1 MKKDVTACA
10 VVFAFALSTFLLS
23 ASASAQTQSTS
34 TAMAQDQSAPLPAN
48 STDPAESKIF
58 TGKIVKS
65 GDKLVLSD
73 ATEKKIYQLDDQV
86 KAKEFLNKNV
96 KVTGNLD
103 GSSSMIHV
111 SSIDP
116 V

>member
-1 MKKDVTACA
+1 MKNVVTTTLVVSA
-10 VVFAFALSTFLLS
+10 VALSTFLLS
-23 ASASAQTQSTS
+23 APAGAQDHSS
-34 TAMAQDQSAPLPAN
+34 PTAMAQDQSAPPQAN
-48 STDPAESKIF
+48 QTDPADSKTF

-73 ATEKKIYQLDDQV
+73 ATGKNVYQLDDQV

-103 GSSSMIHV
+103 SSTGMIHV

>member
-1 MKKDVTACA
+1 MKKVVTTTG
-10 VVFAFALSTFLLS
+10 VVFALALSTFLMS
-23 ASASAQTQSTS
+23 ARASGRDQSTP
-34 TAMAQDQSAPLPAN
+34 TAMTQDQSAPPQANPA
-48 STDPAESKIF
+48 DPTESKTF
-58 TGKIVKS
+58 TGKIIQS

-73 ATEKKIYQLDDQV
+73 ATGKKVYQLDDQI

-103 GSSSMIHV
+103 GSTSMIHV

>member
-1 MKKDVTACA
+1 MKKVVTASA
-10 VVFAFALSTFLLS
+10 VLLALALSTFLLS
-23 ASASAQTQSTS
+23 ALAKTQDQSTPN
-34 TAMAQDQSAPLPAN
+34 AVAQDQSAPPQANPA
-48 STDPAESKIF
+48 DPVDGKTF

-65 GDKLVLSD
+65 GDKLVLNAAS
-73 ATEKKIYQLDDQV
+73 EKKVYQLDDQV
-86 KAKEFLNKNV
+86 KAREFLNKAV

-103 GSSSMIHV
+103 VATGTIHV